1 MVYLEDI
8 LEFEEVNIYTYRCF
22 IYRIRGIRY
31 ARIFGSAHI
40 ASVSG
45 TAMAPLTYG
54 SITNP
59 RLTPSDARVSVADI
73 IGYNATAFNCGGIF
87 TLNHV
92 DGLQTSVLTSGVRV
106 VTASRINYYITSPP
120 RSITIRWELFCKLY
134 PLPDE
139 T

>member
-8 LEFEEVNIYTYRCF
+8 LEIEEVGIYTYRCF
-22 IYRIRGIRY
+22 IYRIRGSRY

-45 TAMAPLTYG
+45 TAMSPLTYG

-59 RLTPSDARVSVADI
+59 RLTPNDARVSVVDI
-73 IGYNATAFNCGGIF
+73 IGYNAAAFDCAGIF
-87 TLNHV
+87 TLNQV
-92 DGLQTSVLTSGVRV
+92 DGLKTSTIDSGVRV
-106 VTASRINYYITSPP
+106 VVADRINYYLTSPP